1 MEKQFDT
8 SQAIRRIAPKH
19 AATAMVFRDS
29 HQPVYG
35 VVSNLSLTGACIV
48 SDSRLT
54 PGRYVGLKLSFYRHS
69 DLFES
74 RARVVWNRRGEARE
88 KGFEGLQLS
97 GVQFTLSS
105 TLQKSLLSTI
115 LGGEDFVD
123 VFRLSATEFDALQ
136 KALSVELDELG
147 RQDVQDRG
155 ENRN

>member
-1 MEKQFDT
+1 MDKNFDT
-8 SQAIRRIAPKH
+8 SQAIRRIAPRH
-19 AATAMVFRDS
+19 AATAVVYRDFQ
-29 HQPVYG
+29 QPVYG

-48 SDSRLT
+48 SDNQLT
-54 PGRYVGLKLSFYRHS
+54 PGNHVGLKLSFYRHS
-69 DLFES
+69 DLFET
-74 RARVVWNRRGEARE
+74 RARVVWNRRGGARE

-115 LGGEDFVD
+115 LDGEDFVD

-147 RQDVQDRG
+147 RQDLQDLG
-155 ENRN
+155 KES